1 MHADESLPC
10 GRVVWG
16 GSSAAVA
23 GDPSADGGPD
33 RLACTNGG
41 VKVYGWVRDTATDG
55 RCATVTA
62 SSDGGPGWIDMVEA
76 CGSGVRENFD
86 WFIPGTRS
94 AQVILRIH
102 DTD

>member
-1 MHADESLPC
+1 MGLCTPRQPPPNCPANRTRRS
-10 GRVVWG
+10 RY
-16 GSSAAVA
+16 
-23 GDPSADGGPD
+23 
-33 RLACTNGG
+33 ACTNGG